1 MSGERVF
8 EKLKDVA
15 FGESWDVHQDGA
27 LKNRITR
34 RYSEKRLMPA
44 GQKIGVLLPFS
55 RGELYE
61 ENLVNTKALIAELVK
76 RGFTVEGDAA
86 VPVTNRMYEYESDM
100 PDSYKQLTEED
111 HLYLNLFVEL
121 VATRK

>member
-1 MSGERVF
+1 
-8 EKLKDVA
+8 
-15 FGESWDVHQDGA
+15 
-27 LKNRITR
+27 
-34 RYSEKRLMPA
+34 MPA